1 MHPLL
6 RLVVVRVLALAPML
20 LALSIAS
27 FALVHVIPGDPAL
40 VMMGGEGTTQG
51 VEELR
56 RQLGL
61 DRPLHIR
68 YLEWLGKIVR
78 GDLGESLYNKTR
90 VSEELLWRMPTTLAL
105 VTLALL
111 FSIGIGVPAGLLSAS
126 FRNSWIDH
134 VARLLTLVS
143 LSLPSFWLGL
153 MLIILFSLWLDLLP
167 IVGYEPITRG
177 LWRAIPFLILPSLS
191 LGTYL
196 AALLTRLTRSSMLE
210 VLNQDYVRT
219 ARAKGLGN
227 RVVLMRHALRN
238 ALIPIVTVIGI
249 NVGILLGG
257 SAVIETVFVLPGV
270 GPARRA
276 LALQP
281 RPPGHPGT
289 HPLRRGHLRAREPA
303 GRRHL
308 HVPGPAAPAELTP
321 VTVPDD
327 LAPVDRDDRR
337 RPPGR
342 RDRCSRRAA
351 GGRGDR
357 RRRASGAPPG
367 RGAGARTPS
376 HAVAVGTGGPVDA
389 PEPAVRGR
397 RRHRARAG
405 DDGAP
410 GPPLAPPEPGS
421 HERAE
426 AVLAAGRGLLVRD
439 GSSGA

>member
-6 RLVVVRVLALAPML
+6 KLVLVRGLALVPML
-20 LALSIAS
+20 LALSMAS

-40 VMMGGEGTTQG
+40 VMMGGEGTTQA

-61 DRPLHIR
+61 DRPLHVR
-68 YLEWLGKIVR
+68 YLEWLGQIAR
-78 GDLGESLYNKTR
+78 GNLGESLYNKTR
-90 VSEELLWRMPTTLAL
+90 VSEELLWRMPTTLSL

-111 FSIGIGVPAGLLSAS
+111 FSIAIGVPAGLLSAA

-134 VARLLTLVS
+134 AARLLTLVS

-153 MLIILFSLWLDLLP
+153 MLIILFALWLDLLP

-177 LWRAIPFLILPSLS
+177 FWKAIPFLILPSLS

-219 ARAKGLGN
+219 ARAKGLRD

-270 GPARRA
+270 GQLVVRSLYNRD
-276 LALQP
+276 L
-281 RPPGHPGT
+281 
-289 HPLRRGHLRAREPA
+289 
-303 GRRHL
+303 
-308 HVPGPAAPAELTP
+308 P
-321 VTVPDD
+321 VIQG
-327 LAPVDRDDRR
+327 LILY
-337 RPPGR
+337 
-342 RDRCSRRAA
+342 
-351 GGRGDR
+351 
-357 RRRASGAPPG
+357 
-367 RGAGARTPS
+367 
-376 HAVAVGTGGPVDA
+376 VAVIY
-389 PEPAVRGR
+389 
-397 RRHRARAG
+397 
-405 DDGAP
+405 
-410 GPPLAPPEPGS
+410 
-421 HERAE
+421 
-426 AVLAAGRGLLVRD
+426 VLVNLLVDIVYTYLDPRLRP
-439 GSSGA
+439 S